1 MTSSLIQAKI
11 YNTTRKGQKTN
22 YSTSGFTLH
31 KNVPHPQKQN
41 SNIPNRYDYEHLK
54 AVRQETDKKIATLKK
69 TLEDCKEMYEVYK
82 DIANTYYSISNGYYV
97 SKLAEKECEK
107 QVIKKSR
114 ST

>member
-1 MTSSLIQAKI
+1 
-11 YNTTRKGQKTN
+11 
-22 YSTSGFTLH
+22 
-31 KNVPHPQKQN
+31 
-41 SNIPNRYDYEHLK
+41 
-54 AVRQETDKKIATLKK
+54 
-69 TLEDCKEMYEVYK
+69 MYEVYK